1 MSQVSLSGLRKEYSG
16 GVLAVNDVSLEIEEG
31 EFVTLVGPSGCGKT
45 TTLRMIAGLEE
56 PSNGRI
62 VIGDEDVTNYPPYRR
77 NAGMVFQQF
86 ALFPHLTVGE
96 NIAYGLEVEG
106 GYTKDEIADRV
117 EEMLKLVQLPETAD
131 RKPEKLS
138 GGQQQRIALAR
149 ALAPEPEIL
158 LLDEP
163 LASLDK
169 KLREEMQK
177 ELREIQ
183 EQVDITTIFV
193 THNQTEAMT
202 MSDRLV
208 VMNDGEFE
216 QVGEPATVYDRPH
229 TRFVAD
235 FLGISNIFDGTLGKD
250 GDSTIVECGDL
261 RLTVSSGNQS
271 EGRVSVVVRPE
282 NVSIDTE
289 KSVSSDTE
297 NAIYGTVNFRRNLG
311 SAMHY
316 HITTKNEREVIA
328 ISQRNKHS
336 INVGEN
342 VTAKI
347 DPADC
352 LLISG

>member
-1 MSQVSLSGLRKEYSG
+1 MSQVSISSLRKEYSG
-16 GVLAVNDVSLEIEEG
+16 GVLAVEDVSLEIEQG

-62 VIGDEDVTNYPPYRR
+62 VIGGEDVTSYPPYRR

-96 NIAYGLEVEG
+96 NIAYGLEVKG

-117 EEMLKLVQLPETAD
+117 REMLELVQLPEKAD
-131 RKPEKLS
+131 RKPGQLS

-208 VMNDGEFE
+208 VMNDGEFK

-235 FLGISNIFDGTLGKD
+235 FLGISNIFDGTIKKH
-250 GDSTIVECGDL
+250 GDTTIVECGDMV
-261 RLTVSSGNQS
+261 LTVDSRDQY
-271 EGRVSVVVRPE
+271 EGRVSVVIRPE
-282 NVSIDTE
+282 NVSVYAE
-289 KSVSSDTE
+289 ESASAGAR
-297 NAIYGTVNFRRNLG
+297 NAIYGTVDFRRNLG
-311 SAMHY
+311 SAIHY
-316 HITTKNEREVIA
+316 HITTENEREIIA
-328 ISQRNKHS
+328 ISQRNKRS
-336 INVGEN
+336 IDVGEN

-352 LLISG
+352 LLIPG